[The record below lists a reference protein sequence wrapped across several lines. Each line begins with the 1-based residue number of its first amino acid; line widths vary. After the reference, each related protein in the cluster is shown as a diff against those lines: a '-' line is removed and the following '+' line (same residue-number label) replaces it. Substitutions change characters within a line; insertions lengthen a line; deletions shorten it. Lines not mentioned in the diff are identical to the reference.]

1 MAQMAQ
7 NMSEE
12 VILIK
17 VVNTDSCYTHAT
29 SRYTTQFRGSQYIK
43 LPKIGYHLP
52 NKLLSVSKVEQ
63 VLAWPDSYMFIEISL
78 KNLVFWRLWG
88 CIRSKPARSWTLY
101 KVVEHVKVVV
111 ERPVRVLHVHMQVHM
126 HFVLRSSAS
135 SSWLYPTS
143 RSISAWNCWWRTS
156 SVLNVYLQWLFLCC
170 PGSCFSSPYQDQH

>member
-1 MAQMAQ
+1 MIFIYHILWCVSVNSQSNMAQMAQ

-63 VLAWPDSYMFIEISL
+63 VLA
-78 KNLVFWRLWG
+78 
-88 CIRSKPARSWTLY
+88 
-101 KVVEHVKVVV
+101 
-111 ERPVRVLHVHMQVHM
+111 
-126 HFVLRSSAS
+126 
-135 SSWLYPTS
+135 
-143 RSISAWNCWWRTS
+143 
-156 SVLNVYLQWLFLCC
+156 
-170 PGSCFSSPYQDQH
+170 